1 MHTHPIHLLPTCP
14 CYDFYVLKLKEF
26 LKNKKYFLLI
36 SLSVL
41 VFLPAL
47 FNFFSADDW
56 FHLRLVQINSCQEFL
71 NFFSFGKTDQ
81 SAAFYRPMS
90 TQLFFF
96 GFYKL
101 FGLNSIFYFGFGLV
115 LFGLIIWNL
124 IKFLEELKF
133 EKKTIWVA
141 TLIYG
146 LSASNFAR
154 INFVSAYQELLVG
167 LFTLLGLRFY
177 IKKNWWFVV
186 FGIMALLS
194 KETAIIFGGLMMLV
208 DWKLKENPFKKI
220 KYYLPIVLSSIIYL
234 VLRFGIFKTVQGDS
248 YIWDFGLKKV
258 LNTTM
263 WYGFWSIGIPEFMV
277 DYVGSGLRV
286 VPKFFSDFGIWAKI
300 FLSEIGVLFL
310 SILGLIIFGI
320 KKLGKNLDKFVW
332 GILFFGI
339 SLLPVIFLPWH
350 KFSHALTLPLIGMA
364 IILGEIYSLN
374 KNKILKIFFLVA
386 FLILNLSSIYNLNQ
400 KHYSVTR
407 GEISKKVFNY
417 FEQNYPEYPKDK
429 SFVFVNDT
437 NPEVK
442 QWGSS
447 KQIAYALSSSDFF
460 KVFYKNKNIKVYY
473 EDLDANIP
481 ENSIKLSSRMFLE

>member
-1 MHTHPIHLLPTCP
+1 MHTHHPILTP

-36 SLSVL
+36 GLSVL
-41 VFLPAL
+41 VFLPVM

-56 FHLRLVQINSCQEFL
+56 FHLRLVQINSWQEFL
-71 NFFSFGKTDQ
+71 NFFSFEKTEQ
-81 SAAFYRPMS
+81 SAAFYRPIP

-96 GFYKL
+96 IFYKL
-101 FGLNSIFYFGFGLV
+101 FELNSGFYFGFGLV

-133 EKKTIWVA
+133 EKKVIWVA
-141 TLIYG
+141 ALVYG
-146 LSASNFAR
+146 VSASNFAR
-154 INFVSAYQELLVG
+154 INFVSAYQELFIGLLV
-167 LFTLLGLRFY
+167 LLGLRCY
-177 IKKNWWFVV
+177 IKKNWWFVILLV
-186 FGIMALLS
+186 LALMS
-194 KETAIIFGGLMMLV
+194 KETAIIFSGLMVLT
-208 DWKLKENPFKKI
+208 DWKLKENPLKKI
-220 KYYLPIVLSSIIYL
+220 KYYWPILLISVLYL
-234 VLRFGIFKTVQGDS
+234 ILRFGIFKTVEGES
-248 YIWDFGLKKV
+248 YIWDFGLKKA

-263 WYGFWSIGIPEFMV
+263 WYGIWSMGIPEFMV
-277 DYVGSGLRV
+277 DYVGSGLKV
-286 VPKFFSDFGIWAKI
+286 VSKFFSDFGIWAKI

-310 SILGLIIFGI
+310 SILGLIIFKI
-320 KKLGKNLDKFVW
+320 KTIWKNLEKIVW

-364 IILGEIYSLN
+364 VILGEIYSLN

-386 FLILNLSSIYNLNQ
+386 FLMLNLSSIYNLKQ

-407 GEISKKVFNY
+407 GEISRKVFEY
-417 FEQNYPEYPKDK
+417 FSQNYPEYPENK

-437 NPEVK
+437 NPEAK
-442 QWGSS
+442 AWGSS

-473 EDLDANIP
+473 EDLDTNIP